1 MDDAKERES
10 RSDIKARVTKAV
22 DQFTLSSKT
31 YSKQRERETAY
42 LRFQVPELQWED
54 EIRDYRS
61 TQFANQDVPMP
72 PDPTLSISMLDEPIQ
87 LELNRQRSANLE
99 PKIHALSEDASD
111 DTALVL
117 SELNRHIDVDADSR
131 ADNARNWGMDRSTK
145 AGRGWYYIDK
155 VFDPEGGHPFDQKLL
170 VKRLLYQDSI
180 YPDPTA
186 QMADWSDGMF
196 LHDIVDVPWDSYK
209 LGKYAKSK
217 LAKFNDADFKAL
229 GPAEADWIVNVA
241 DKEKRAVRISNYWR
255 VEIQTRRYVLLND
268 GSVTFDDEIP
278 EGLREATDEDAQR
291 LQYVGLRE
299 REVEERH
306 VFKSVINGV
315 EELEPETE
323 WDGKYIPYIPTIGIE
338 LQPFNGER
346 RWVGMIAGAMDAQR
360 LVNYSASQAVKI
372 AALEPQAPWQA
383 EEGVL
388 PEPFMSQYAQGNTRK
403 YPVLTYAAT
412 NSAGMRSTA
421 PQRVQIETSRLGPS
435 MELLTMGKD
444 FVQAA
449 TFTYGPS
456 RGEQT
461 PAHRSGTAIQALQGQ
476 TQQGN
481 SHFLDNEANISL
493 PLEMKIKLDLIPHV
507 YDRPGRVV
515 QVITGE
521 GKTRPVMLNQPFTT
535 QRGTPTPYVPPTGTP
550 EGAPLPDGVQH
561 FDLSKGRYG
570 ITVTIGKSNDS
581 RLQEGSDSI
590 GRLMEADPQLL
601 PILGPSW
608 AAFQDFPGA
617 HAVSLALKKWQSHVA
632 PWMSDEGQ
640 QNATAQLA
648 KMQQQLQEVT
658 HAATAMKKDLDTDTV
673 KANRDVQIA
682 QSEFDMKLKLEGLK
696 FQHDRDIQAMKD
708 ATDIEKAR
716 ITVAK
721 EAMIAER
728 EAAEE
733 AIALNRTLAASAF
746 EADKGRAHNAAA
758 DGVAHAANLVEQQ
771 QIHGHAVVEAA
782 QANDHALQQ
791 TEAQRQLAEAPPP
804 ASPEAAVPAPAD
816 AS

>member
-1 MDDAKERES
+1 MADVVEREAPA
-10 RSDIKARVTKAV
+10 DIKKRVQKAV
-22 DQFTLSSKT
+22 DQFKLSSQT

-61 TQFANQDVPMP
+61 TQFANQGVPMP

-87 LELNRQRSANLE
+87 LELNRQRAANIE

-117 SELNRHIDVDADSR
+117 SELNRHIDVDPDSR
-131 ADNARNWGMDRSTK
+131 ASNARNWGSDRSTK
-145 AGRGWYYIDK
+145 AGMGWYYIDK
-155 VFDPEGGHPFDQKLL
+155 VPDPEGGHPFDQKLL

-217 LAKFNDADFKAL
+217 LANFNDADFKAL
-229 GPAEADWIVNVA
+229 GPAEADWIVNVES
-241 DKEKRAVRISNYWR
+241 KEKRAVRISNYWR
-255 VEIQTRRYVLLND
+255 VEIQTRRKILLND

-278 EGLREATDEDAQR
+278 EGLSEATDADVQR
-291 LQYVGLRE
+291 LQYEGVRE
-299 REVEERH
+299 NDVEERH
-306 VFKSVINGV
+306 VFKSVINGI
-315 EELEPETE
+315 EELEPEVE

-388 PEPFMSQYAQGNTRK
+388 PEPFMSQYGQGNTRK
-403 YPVLTYAAT
+403 FPVLTYAAT
-412 NSAGMRSTA
+412 NSAGMRSTP

-481 SHFLDNEANISL
+481 SHFLDNMANISL

-521 GKTRPVMLNQPFTT
+521 GKTRPVMLNQPFTMMNG
-535 QRGTPTPYVPPTGTP
+535 RPVAMPNGMG
-550 EGAPLPDGVQH
+550 GAAPAPQDVKH
-561 FDLSKGRYG
+561 YDLSKGRYG
-570 ITVTIGKSNDS
+570 ISVTIGKSNDS

-608 AAFQDFPGA
+608 ASFQDFPGA

-640 QNATAQLA
+640 QNAAAQLQQV
-648 KMQQQLQEVT
+648 QQQLQQLT
-658 HAATAMKKDLDTDTV
+658 QSAQQMKHDLDTDAA
-673 KANRDVQIA
+673 KHAAQVQI
-682 QSEFDMKLKLEGLK
+682 E
-696 FQHDRDIQAMKD
+696 QAKAAMQVELQKMKD
-708 ATDIEKAR
+708 ATQIEVAR
-716 ITVAK
+716 ITAAK
-721 EAMIAER
+721 EGMIADR

-733 AIALNRTLAASAF
+733 RLATGLKILADAEKARMDRGHEATQSQLDRQHEIATTGLEHGAAVAASAQV
-746 EADKGRAHNAAA
+746 H
-758 DGVAHAANLVEQQ
+758 QQ
-771 QIHGHAVVEAA
+771 AVVQADQGNQHALEQADAQRQAAEAA
-782 QANDHALQQ
+782 QPA
-791 TEAQRQLAEAPPP
+791 APT
-804 ASPEAAVPAPAD
+804 SAPAE
-816 AS
+816 